1 MSVVLFIVLLT
12 SVFGVIRAGAS
23 SHLAGTASDHVSNV
37 PIVGET
43 PPDRQQ
49 VEPTIA
55 VDPRNGS
62 IIVAGAQDLR
72 LKSQGEH
79 RWHGYYR
86 STDGGQTWTSSLLPG
101 FPGDTS
107 AQGLSSPLH
116 RSNVTSD
123 PMLVFDRGGDV
134 YYAGLVFN
142 ISSTGVPGNTVAF
155 VAKYVNDGSTYSG
168 VTLITGPLFVDKE
181 WIAVDTTG
189 GPNDGNLYMAF
200 DANLTATSYFGTL
213 FTRST
218 DGGKTFSAPF
228 YAPAD
233 ETGELPGVTVDASG
247 TVYVS
252 SDAFNPI
259 TEVNLNYIQVSK
271 ITGGGTVLAQTVR
284 AVNPA
289 SWLTGPPPGAGFRAF
304 TIPQLA
310 SDARGVYLAF
320 DDVRLGNVNVFL
332 TRSTDGGTTWS
343 VPLRVNDALTG
354 QHFFPTIAASG
365 EIISMAWYDSRLNT
379 GTTMTMLD
387 VYYAYSLDAGVTFS
401 PNIRVTNVSFNP
413 ETIQRSDQPGDH
425 NIFMGDYIQI
435 AAAPFA
441 AHPIWSDNR
450 FACDTMDPIYGCV
463 DQDAFTATIGL
474 SGPVGGN
481 RLPTNFTALLT
492 PYSGPAIFLVLGVAG
507 IILLARRVGRDRQSS
522 KSEIY
527 SLDT

>member
-1 MSVVLFIVLLT
+1 
-12 SVFGVIRAGAS
+12 
-23 SHLAGTASDHVSNV
+23 
-37 PIVGET
+37 
-43 PPDRQQ
+43 
-49 VEPTIA
+49 
-55 VDPRNGS
+55 
-62 IIVAGAQDLR
+62 
-72 LKSQGEH
+72 
-79 RWHGYYR
+79 
-86 STDGGQTWTSSLLPG
+86 
-101 FPGDTS
+101 
-107 AQGLSSPLH
+107 
-116 RSNVTSD
+116 
-123 PMLVFDRGGDV
+123 MLVFDRGGDV

-168 VTLITGPLFVDKE
+168 VTLITGPLFADKE

-247 TVYVS
+247 NVYVS

-289 SWLTGPPPGAGFRAF
+289 SWLTGPPPGASFRAF

-343 VPLRVNDALTG
+343 TPLRVNDGLTG
-354 QHFFPTIAASG
+354 
-365 EIISMAWYDSRLNT
+365 
-379 GTTMTMLD
+379 
-387 VYYAYSLDAGVTFS
+387 
-401 PNIRVTNVSFNP
+401 
-413 ETIQRSDQPGDH
+413 H

-435 AAAPFA
+435 AAAPLA

-492 PYSGPAIFLVLGVAG
+492 PYSGPAIFHVLGVAG
-507 IILLARRVGRDRQSS
+507 IILLARRVGRDRPSS
-522 KSEIY
+522 KPEIY